1 MDCVRKNRR
10 EVFKWLTSKASG
22 RKSTLTCRAN
32 RRVQGVVYILPT
44 LEGKSSLQGPT
55 QRKERTDSLRL
66 SSALYT
72 HVIVAHAS
80 TCKQRGEGYT
90 EMEWKF

>member
-1 MDCVRKNRR
+1 M
-10 EVFKWLTSKASG
+10 
-22 RKSTLTCRAN
+22 STAK
-32 RRVQGVVYILPT
+32 

-66 SSALYT
+66 SSDLYT

-80 TCKQRGEGYT
+80 ICKQRGEGIHRN
-90 EMEWKF
+90 EMEILKYITNWELEGETS